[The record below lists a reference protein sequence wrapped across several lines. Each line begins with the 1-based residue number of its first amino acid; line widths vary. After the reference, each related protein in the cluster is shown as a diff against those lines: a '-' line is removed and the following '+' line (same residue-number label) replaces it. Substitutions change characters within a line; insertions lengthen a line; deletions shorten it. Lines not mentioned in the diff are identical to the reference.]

1 MPLKNSAGRKL
12 HGYVLTRYFR
22 GLMNYPAASCGCQLL
37 EKVGSNTI
45 SQLNFSFS
53 EPDDGYESPLPEYR
67 PQQTASF
74 QL

>member
-1 MPLKNSAGRKL
+1 
-12 HGYVLTRYFR
+12 
-22 GLMNYPAASCGCQLL
+22 MNYPAASCGCQLL